1 MIIGIGSAEDAP
13 GHSFV
18 REPGFPYWT
27 LAVMWSGSSH
37 MHLAAGSVTVPT
49 LALTIMRPRTPYRV
63 ELPDGGQETWALF
76 TPPPAW
82 EHLLTWPEELPGY
95 AVIRC
100 GGAHGE
106 AARAA
111 VREAA
116 HWWQSG
122 EPSREG
128 LALNA
133 LERCLLLLALDRPG
147 AAWAG
152 LHPVVRAAAAILAPG
167 PAQALSVSALARRI
181 GCSSS
186 HLAHLFR
193 EQIGESLLSWLEGRR
208 LARAQELLLGTDWPV
223 KRIASAC
230 GFADGEHLARRFR
243 KRLGQSPGQW
253 RSRPQ
258 R

>member
-1 MIIGIGSAEDAP
+1 M
-13 GHSFV
+13 
-18 REPGFPYWT
+18 
-27 LAVMWSGSSH
+27 AVMWTGYSH
-37 MHLAAGSVTVPT
+37 MHLATGMVTVPA
-49 LALTIMRPRTPYRV
+49 LAIAIMRPRTPYRV

-82 EHLLTWPEELPGY
+82 EHLMTWTEELPGL
-95 AVIRC
+95 VLIPT
-100 GGAHGE
+100 GGAHGD

-116 HWWQSG
+116 TWWQSG

-128 LALNA
+128 LAMNA

-152 LHPVVRAAAAILAPG
+152 LHPVVRAAATILAPG
-167 PAQALSVSALARRI
+167 PAQALSVTALARRI

-193 EQIGESLLSWLEGRR
+193 EQIGESLLSWLESRR

-223 KRIASAC
+223 KRIASTC

-243 KRLGQSPGQW
+243 KRLRQSPGEW